1 MFMSHCQIDFSPITG
16 SVGYRSAV
24 LWEKNNPQN
33 FHPSGEISLSP
44 MDTHDGLYQS
54 KDTNWYHVSSY
65 DVIFEL
71 VLPFWRHK

>member
-54 KDTNWYHVSSY
+54 KDTN
-65 DVIFEL
+65 
-71 VLPFWRHK
+71 